1 MELNITTQ
9 KENPLLH
16 RKELHGELTFQ
27 GATPSNKQ
35 LQEELAKKL
44 NVGQEVLAI
53 RHIFGAF
60 GGAKAKFEAY
70 AYTSKEQF
78 DKIEPKKKQ
87 KAAAPGTAPA
97 APAK

>member
-9 KENPLLH
+9 KENPLLN

-35 LQEELAKKL
+35 LLEELAKKL
-44 NVGQEVLAI
+44 GVGQEVVAI
-53 RHIFGAF
+53 RHIFGEF
-60 GGAKAKFEAY
+60 GGSKAKFEAY